1 MKVYCHIENEYQT
14 NYDLVVIEKE
24 FDVRPMVGDFV
35 IIRDGFEKIV
45 NGLTKK
51 EFEWAKQVYP
61 NYVYCNKILSFD
73 DAIVVKSV
81 SFVENKSTGKMELH
95 IELGQ

>member
-1 MKVYCHIENEYQT
+1 MEVYCHIENDQIMNDEFIM
-14 NYDLVVIEKE
+14 VKKE
-24 FDVRPMVGDFV
+24 FDARPMVGDFV
-35 IIRDGFEKIV
+35 YIRGDFEKIV

-51 EFEWAKQVYP
+51 EFELAKQVYP

-81 SFVENKSTGKMELH
+81 SFVENKSTGKMDLH

>member
-1 MKVYCHIENEYQT
+1 MKVYCHIENEYRT
-14 NYDLVVIEKE
+14 NYNLVVVEKE
-24 FDVRPMVGDFV
+24 FDARPMVGDFV
-35 IIRDGFEKIV
+35 IIRDDFEKIV

-51 EFEWAKQVYP
+51 EFEWAKRVYT

-81 SFVENKSTGKMELH
+81 SFVENKLTGKMDLH